1 MKKQVKSK
9 DNRLSAAN
17 WFDIIFVSVGGIALD
32 LFLQFRLRGIRP
44 ASYISADALRNLRH
58 YLAVWIVTHYLRIL
72 TPALMIL
79 LSGCILRLI
88 RRKPSESPKLRLIA
102 AGGLTVL
109 CLLGSLKQRSGFEL
123 QCGLNGYRGTA
134 AMQVISLYDDI
145 YKDEILGPGKTVQHP
160 VKGGTA
166 DYSYS
171 VSGGRGQRRRTIH
184 VQEAAL
190 YDADTNEPIAQIS
203 QEDYQLVSNLNGLIL
218 TRSITLF
225 PHSGLIASVDDTPDA
240 SELANT
246 EKLFT
251 LTYSEDDQTIR
262 RTTLPDENMPEG
274 NLTLVIER
282 NGERAAEI
290 GMENDTSMPW
300 HSGNDT
306 TAWLQIRRNGST
318 YRVSNKLT
326 F

>member
-9 DNRLSAAN
+9 ESRLSAAN

-134 AMQVISLYDDI
+134 AMQVLSLPTPLI
-145 YKDEILGPGKTVQHP
+145 AATRVSPLRTVQM
-160 VKGGTA
+160 KEM
-166 DYSYS
+166 S
-171 VSGGRGQRRRTIH
+171 
-184 VQEAAL
+184 
-190 YDADTNEPIAQIS
+190 IS
-203 QEDYQLVSNLNGLIL
+203 SA
-218 TRSITLF
+218 T
-225 PHSGLIASVDDTPDA
+225 
-240 SELANT
+240 
-246 EKLFT
+246 
-251 LTYSEDDQTIR
+251 
-262 RTTLPDENMPEG
+262 
-274 NLTLVIER
+274 
-282 NGERAAEI
+282 
-290 GMENDTSMPW
+290 
-300 HSGNDT
+300 
-306 TAWLQIRRNGST
+306 
-318 YRVSNKLT
+318 
-326 F
+326 